1 MSILHAIILGIT
13 QGLTEFLPISSSG
26 HLILIPALFRWN
38 DFAGSETLNKAFD
51 VALHLGTLVGACWY
65 FRQDLARYIAAAAL
79 SLKLR
84 SLKESDAKLAWLLLA
99 SAVPAA
105 IVGALFSSAIE
116 KKLGQPVVI
125 GAMLIAGAL
134 LLWWADR
141 QSGKRSIEEFE
152 LRDAGVMGLAQA
164 IALQPGVSRS
174 GITITAGLWLG
185 LDRVAATRVSFLM
198 SLPIIAGA
206 GVFTGLK
213 LLTGD
218 GIPAGSGGAFLAGFL
233 AAGISGWIAIAGLL
247 KYLRTR
253 TFMPFV
259 IYRFIAGAG
268 VIIIFA
274 SGIR

>member
-1 MSILHAIILGIT
+1 MSILHAIILGIA

-26 HLILIPALFRWN
+26 HLILIPDLFGWN
-38 DFAGSETLNKAFD
+38 DFSGNETLNKAFD
-51 VALHLGTLVGACWY
+51 VALHLGTLVGASWY
-65 FRQDLARYIAAAAL
+65 FRHDLARYIAAAAR

-84 SLKESDAKLAWLLLA
+84 NLQDSDARLAWLLLA

-105 IVGALFSSAIE
+105 IVGALFSSVIE

-125 GAMLIAGAL
+125 GTMLIAGAL

-141 QSGKRSIEEFE
+141 QSGKRSIEEFKV
-152 LRDAGVMGLAQA
+152 RDAGIMGIAQA

-174 GITITAGLWLG
+174 GITISAGLWLG

-213 LLTGD
+213 LLIGD
-218 GIPAGSGGAFLAGFL
+218 GLPAGSEGAFLAGFL

-247 KYLRTR
+247 KYLKTR

-259 IYRFIAGAG
+259 IYRLIAGAG

-274 SGIR
+274 TGIR

>member
-26 HLILIPALFRWN
+26 HLILIPDLLRWS
-38 DFAGSETLNKAFD
+38 DFDGSQSLNKAFD

-65 FRQDLARYIAAAAL
+65 FRRDLASYFAAAA
-79 SLKLR
+79 R
-84 SLKESDAKLAWLLLA
+84 SLKDRSLADPNARLAWFLLA

-105 IVGALFSSAIE
+105 ITGALFSSVIE

-125 GAMLIAGAL
+125 GTMLIAGAL

-141 QSGKRSIEEFE
+141 QSGKRTIDEFK
-152 LRDAGVMGLAQA
+152 LRDAGIMGLVQA

-185 LDRVAATRVSFLM
+185 LDRVAATRISFLM

-206 GVFTGLK
+206 GVFTGAK
-213 LLTGD
+213 LLLGD
-218 GIPAGSGGAFLAGFL
+218 GFPAGSEGAFLAGFL
-233 AAGISGWIAIAGLL
+233 AAGVSGWIAIAGLL
-247 KYLRTR
+247 KFLRTR

-259 IYRFIAGAG
+259 SYRFFAGAG

-274 SGIR
+274 TGIR

>member
-1 MSILHAIILGIT
+1 MSILHAIILGIA

-26 HLILIPALFRWN
+26 HLILIPDLFRWN
-38 DFAGSETLNKAFD
+38 DFAGNASLNKAFD

-65 FRQDLARYIAAAAL
+65 FRRDLARYIAAAAK
-79 SLKLR
+79 SLKIR
-84 SLKESDAKLAWLLLA
+84 SLEDPDARLAWLLLA

-105 IVGALFSSAIE
+105 IVGALFSSVIE

-125 GAMLIAGAL
+125 GTMLIAGAL

-141 QSGKRSIEEFE
+141 QSGKRRIEEFE
-152 LRDAGVMGLAQA
+152 MRDAGVMGLAQA

-185 LDRVAATRVSFLM
+185 LDRVAATRISFLM

-206 GVFTGLK
+206 GLFTGAK
-213 LLTGD
+213 LLTGS

-233 AAGISGWIAIAGLL
+233 AAAISGWIAIAGLL

-274 SGIR
+274 TGIR

>member
-26 HLILIPALFRWN
+26 HLILIPDLFRWN
-38 DFAGSETLNKAFD
+38 DFAGNESLNKAFD

-65 FRQDLARYIAAAAL
+65 FRHDLARYIAAAAR

-84 SLKESDAKLAWLLLA
+84 SLQDPNAKLAWLLLA

-105 IVGALFSSAIE
+105 IVGALFSSVIE

-125 GAMLIAGAL
+125 GTMLIAGAL

-141 QSGKRSIEEFE
+141 QSGKRSIEEFQ

-164 IALQPGVSRS
+164 VALQPGVSRS

-213 LLTGD
+213 LLMGD
-218 GIPAGSGGAFLAGFL
+218 GIPPGSGGAFLAGFL

-274 SGIR
+274 TGIR

>member
-26 HLILIPALFRWN
+26 HLILIPDLFGWN
-38 DFAGSETLNKAFD
+38 DFSGSETLNKAFD

-65 FRQDLARYIAAAAL
+65 FRHDLARYIKAAAL
-79 SLKLR
+79 SLR
-84 SLKESDAKLAWLLLA
+84 SRSMADSDARLAWLLLA
-99 SAVPAA
+99 SAIPAA
-105 IVGALFSSAIE
+105 IAGALFASVIE
-116 KKLGQPVVI
+116 KKLGQPIVI
-125 GAMLIAGAL
+125 GTMLIAGAL
-134 LLWWADR
+134 LLWWADH
-141 QSGKRSIEEFE
+141 QSGKRRIEEFE
-152 LRDAGVMGLAQA
+152 LRDASIMGLAQA

-185 LDRVAATRVSFLM
+185 LDRVAATRISFLM

-218 GIPAGSGGAFLAGFL
+218 GLPAGSEGAFLAGFL

-259 IYRFIAGAG
+259 IYRFVVGIG

-274 SGIR
+274 TGIR